1 MTPRIVAICGSPRKD
16 GNTETLVK
24 IALEVAKA
32 EGCKTKFISLRG
44 KKIHGCISC
53 FKCVEKKDGRCHGP
67 KDDFHPIF
75 EAIKEADGLILASPV
90 YFASATAEIKAVMDR
105 AGMTSKANDELLAGK
120 VGGPI
125 VAARRA
131 GTVNTYS
138 QLAMFWPING
148 MILVGSTY
156 WNVGFGLMPGEVNK
170 DEEGLKT
177 VEGFGKNL
185 ANLLKKLAR

>member
-1 MTPRIVAICGSPRKD
+1 
-16 GNTETLVK
+16 
-24 IALEVAKA
+24 
-32 EGCKTKFISLRG
+32 
-44 KKIHGCISC
+44 
-53 FKCVEKKDGRCHGP
+53 
-67 KDDFHPIF
+67 
-75 EAIKEADGLILASPV
+75 
-90 YFASATAEIKAVMDR
+90 
-105 AGMTSKANDELLAGK
+105 MTSKANEELLAGK

-125 VAARRA
+125 VSARRA